1 MTVSRPPTDARN
13 SQKQQAEEEEPPH
26 HDNHDQNAETT
37 TTTTLST
44 AASSQK
50 SHTFRQRRL
59 SLSNL
64 QSLMEEATADQN
76 DNTQNATSEPAMSTE
91 KTYSFRKRRLSLT
104 QQQQQQDATEGS
116 ASSPEGPRRSKRR
129 RRSSDSSTNASTTTG
144 QPSSPQ
150 CPAPPPP
157 PPSSRIVLT
166 PKTVH
171 AEELIGPH
179 HPPPSPAVSVNNIL
193 YQQVLLPAPPSL
205 LLLPPPVVP
214 VDTTTTA
221 TTTTTTTASTALVAM
236 DPERTTTNNTSNG
249 SGTNNNK
256 NQHHQHQQH
265 YSSHPSS
272 HPYQPLWKRRY
283 TVREEHKLPF
293 PRHVVGTYSC
303 HGMEP
308 IYDTP
313 EEEEEGGG
321 EEEDDTE
328 DHDDENGGRGFI
340 AVQDATPTHPNGA
353 IRSQQQ
359 EEQEDENGN
368 SVPPFQPRTESSGLL
383 PPPSNES
390 KGKEKEGDH
399 ENTSNQPK
407 EIVTDQQGPAKSAME
422 NNNEEQEEAEYEE
435 EEEELPKT
443 MAKINQDRG
452 GIVYPYANCPQTALF
467 AVYDGHGMGGELVS
481 QFALTEIQRRLEKHP
496 CYRTDL
502 PTAMKETFLK
512 VDEALKDEPLIE
524 PLYAGT
530 TACVALLQGTNLTL
544 ANVGDSR
551 AVMARRSHYT
561 NKNKSHQHTI
571 QSASSWQAIPLTE
584 DQNPDLP
591 QEAERIIQAGGFVS
605 ASPAPGLS
613 ARVWLDPDCT
623 TIGLAMSRSIGDHAV
638 AEIGVIAEPVV
649 TEYVVD
655 DLDDFMILASDGV
668 WEFLSSAE
676 AVEIVGQN
684 LHRGATKAC
693 QALIEAAA
701 AKWHEEEGEYRD
713 DITAIVVRMQ
723 ELWKSPAATAAAAA
737 ATEATADAA
746 HVETAD
752 TTTISDKV

>member
-1 MTVSRPPTDARN
+1 MAVR
-13 SQKQQAEEEEPPH
+13 
-26 HDNHDQNAETT
+26 
-37 TTTTLST
+37 
-44 AASSQK
+44 
-50 SHTFRQRRL
+50 
-59 SLSNL
+59 
-64 QSLMEEATADQN
+64 
-76 DNTQNATSEPAMSTE
+76 
-91 KTYSFRKRRLSLT
+91 
-104 QQQQQQDATEGS
+104 
-116 ASSPEGPRRSKRR
+116 
-129 RRSSDSSTNASTTTG
+129 
-144 QPSSPQ
+144 
-150 CPAPPPP
+150 
-157 PPSSRIVLT
+157 
-166 PKTVH
+166 H
-171 AEELIGPH
+171 A
-179 HPPPSPAVSVNNIL
+179 N
-193 YQQVLLPAPPSL
+193 
-205 LLLPPPVVP
+205 
-214 VDTTTTA
+214 
-221 TTTTTTTASTALVAM
+221 
-236 DPERTTTNNTSNG
+236 
-249 SGTNNNK
+249 
-256 NQHHQHQQH
+256 
-265 YSSHPSS
+265 
-272 HPYQPLWKRRY
+272 
-283 TVREEHKLPF
+283 
-293 PRHVVGTYSC
+293 
-303 HGMEP
+303 
-308 IYDTP
+308 
-313 EEEEEGGG
+313 
-321 EEEDDTE
+321 
-328 DHDDENGGRGFI
+328 
-340 AVQDATPTHPNGA
+340 PTHSNGA
-353 IRSQQQ
+353 IQTDHKD

-368 SVPPFQPRTESSGLL
+368 SVLPLTPFQPPTESSGL
-383 PPPSNES
+383 PPPSGES
-390 KGKEKEGDH
+390 NAKESEEGED
-399 ENTSNQPK
+399 ENTWNQP
-407 EIVTDQQGPAKSAME
+407 EEVVTNKKDPAKNVLE
-422 NNNEEQEEAEYEE
+422 GNGEEEEEAEYEEE

-496 CYRTDL
+496 CFRTDL
-502 PTAMKETFLK
+502 PTAFKETFLK

-561 NKNKSHQHTI
+561 TNSNIKSPHHTM
-571 QSASSWQAIPLTE
+571 QSASSPWQAIPLTE

-655 DLDDFMILASDGV
+655 DWDDFMILASDGV

-737 ATEATADAA
+737 AMEPTAEAENVETTETTKTAD
-746 HVETAD
+746 
-752 TTTISDKV
+752 KV